1 MKTSVTFKS
10 QNNQQLSGILHT
22 PDTNEIQA
30 YALFA
35 HCFTCTKDI
44 NAATNVAKTLA
55 KQGIATLRFDFAG
68 LGASEGVFAD
78 TSFSTNIHDLIS
90 AAEFLNA
97 QYHAPQILIGHSL
110 GGTAVLAAAQ
120 QLPSVKAIVTIGSPA
135 SPDHA
140 LHVLDG
146 HLETL
151 IREGEAVIPL
161 AGRPHRFKQNFVE
174 DITKHIVDPSTL
186 KKALMVM
193 HAPFDTIVG
202 IDEAT
207 KIFSR
212 ARHPKNF
219 VSLDQA
225 DHLLSR
231 KKDATYV
238 GDIIA
243 SWAKRYI
250 DPLSTKPDMDV
261 EKNLIVKGKTDEMFF
276 NIAQT
281 GRHKFIIDE
290 PLSYG
295 GTDLGPTPYDYLSTA
310 LGSCTSMTLNGY
322 ARRKKL
328 DVTSISVRVEHDRI
342 HAQDCDSCEK
352 TQGKVDRFTRHIKIE
367 GNITPAQHKRMLEIA
382 DLCPV
387 HKTLENEIKI
397 DTRTEEAA

>member
-78 TSFSTNIHDLIS
+78 TR
-90 AAEFLNA
+90 
-97 QYHAPQILIGHSL
+97 
-110 GGTAVLAAAQ
+110 AVLAAAQ

-250 DPLSTKPDMDV
+250 DPLSTKPHMDV
-261 EKNLIVKGKTDEMFF
+261 EKNLIVKG
-276 NIAQT
+276 N
-281 GRHKFIIDE
+281 
-290 PLSYG
+290 
-295 GTDLGPTPYDYLSTA
+295 PYDYLSTA